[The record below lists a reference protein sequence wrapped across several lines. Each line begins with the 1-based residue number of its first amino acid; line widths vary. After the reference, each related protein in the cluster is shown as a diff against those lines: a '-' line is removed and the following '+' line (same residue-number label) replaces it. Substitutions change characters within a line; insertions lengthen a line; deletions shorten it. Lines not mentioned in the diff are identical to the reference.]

1 MRGKVEVLAIV
12 DDGREELLY
21 EDSNLIVNLA
31 GQTIVDMLTTPSA
44 TFGIVPDLMDTSN
57 WVVQAISFGKDPS
70 AYYGN
75 AHQMPSRRNLLQYST
90 PSDITLNGVSGDS
103 TMLVSSTPEISP
115 PSPYQDIPSSI
126 AHVVA
131 VGDKDIT
138 ANHALSC
145 NLTVDTPGCLL
156 STSAGQN
163 NWYCFSVYIKAPVP
177 GYPVWHHPYA
187 TSTPLVSHQTKIQ
200 IEGDGYYQN
209 SILGNDDGGWGKSRT
224 FTDVDLAFPGYS
236 TPSSISIG
244 YTTDKRY
251 TSQGAAAA
259 SEDPSAAG
267 YSINQWD
274 ANNGVIDAGDDW
286 YRVYGSVLAPVS
298 ATSSI
303 QCMVQP
309 VKWGGIESAPISGA
323 VYTYGWQL
331 ENGRWPTDLQF
342 NNAFSATNW
351 DMSGSVLNREA
362 TIPGYNVSG
371 IVRVSGTVG
380 VSSYT
385 PTNSLDKY
393 PDPLDYHLVT
403 TNQQG
408 QLVSTGGE
416 FDTSSIVSGLNK
428 GQNLNL
434 IPYRKQYENK
444 PVFFNCFPT
453 HVEQGTQ
460 QKSWLEAGMGVG
472 NIPSGLGSIGPQAY
486 FEGCYPAG
494 SSMGG
499 TDWAIVSS
507 LDSST
512 GYGFSGEYAIAS
524 GNYDSGFN
532 EASTMDV
539 SGFIGKVWDPFNG
552 RVGDQPGAGDATTSA
567 YGLIVSCM
575 ANTTTT
581 FADNGKVSYE
591 TTIFSGDCGMANMYG
606 GIYNIGLWTLD
617 AMETVKGA
625 TAPFT
630 FDPLNNPRKYRLFSS
645 KKFIDNLT
653 RIHDYTVP
661 TPSQAGATNYS
672 NLKIRWTLDFRATG
686 GLDD

>member
-1 MRGKVEVLAIV
+1 MKGKVEVLAIL
-12 DDGREELLY
+12 DDGREKLLY

-44 TFGIVPDLMDTSN
+44 TFGIEPRLMDTSN
-57 WVVQAISFGKDPS
+57 WVVQAMSFGKDSS

-90 PSDITLNGVSGDS
+90 PSDSSLNGVSGDS
-103 TMLVSSTPEISP
+103 TLLISSTPTLSP
-115 PSPYQDIPSSI
+115 PSPYQNVPSST
-126 AHVVA
+126 AHVVT
-131 VGDKDIT
+131 VGDTDIE
-138 ANHALSC
+138 ANQGLSC
-145 NLTVDTPGCLL
+145 SLIVGDPGCLL
-156 STSAGQN
+156 TTSGGQD
-163 NWYCFSVYIKAPVP
+163 NWYCFSVYLKSPVP
-177 GYPVWHHPYA
+177 EHSFWYDPY
-187 TSTPLVSHQTKIQ
+187 SSPIKLGPQIQIQ

-209 SILGNDDGGWGKSRT
+209 SILRNDDGGWGKSRT
-224 FTDVDLAFPGYS
+224 FTDVDLASTNFT
-236 TPSSISIG
+236 TPSSINIG

-267 YSINQWD
+267 YSINEWD

-303 QCMVQP
+303 QCTVYP
-309 VKWGGIESAPISGA
+309 ARWSDSVGLASGA

-331 ENGRWPTDLQF
+331 ENGRWPTGLQF
-342 NNAFSATNW
+342 NNSFSATNW
-351 DMSGSVLNREA
+351 DMSGSVLNRDSN
-362 TIPGYNVSG
+362 IPLYNVSG
-371 IVRVSGTVG
+371 IVRVSGTAG

-385 PTNSLDKY
+385 STNSLDKY

-408 QLVSTGGE
+408 QLVSTEGE
-416 FDTSSIVSGLNK
+416 FGISSIVSGFNM
-428 GQNLNL
+428 GHNLNL
-434 IPYRKQYENK
+434 IPYREQNLANHPN
-444 PVFFNCFPT
+444 PVFFNCFPNQ
-453 HVEQGTQ
+453 VEQGTQ
-460 QKSWLEAGMGVG
+460 QKSLFEAGMGVG

-486 FEGCYPAG
+486 FEGCYPDG

-499 TDWAIVSS
+499 TDWAIVTS
-507 LDSST
+507 LDSEAA
-512 GYGFSGEYAIAS
+512 YVFSGEYSIAS

-539 SGFIGKVWDPFNG
+539 SGFIGKVWDPING
-552 RVGDQPGAGDATTSA
+552 RVGEQPAAADASISA
-567 YGLIVSCM
+567 FGLEISSV
-575 ANTTTT
+575 ALATAT
-581 FADNGKVSYE
+581 FADNGKVSYQ

-617 AMETVKGA
+617 AMETVKNT
-625 TAPFT
+625 TASFPFN
-630 FDPLNNPRKYRLFSS
+630 PLNNPRKYRLFSS

-653 RIHDYTVP
+653 TIHDTGDW
-661 TPSQAGATNYS
+661 AGATNYS
-672 NLKIRWTLDFRATG
+672 SLKIIWTLDFRATG
-686 GLDD
+686 E

>member
-126 AHVVA
+126 AHVVV

-163 NWYCFSVYIKAPVP
+163 NWYCFSVYFKAPVP
-177 GYPVWHHPYA
+177 GYSFWYHPYA
-187 TSTPLVSHQTKIQ
+187 SPIILGPQLKIQ

-224 FTDVDLAFPGYS
+224 FTDVDLASTNFT
-236 TPSSISIG
+236 TPSSINIG

-303 QCMVQP
+303 QCILYPARWDDNV
-309 VKWGGIESAPISGA
+309 GLTSGA

-380 VSSYT
+380 VSSYIS
-385 PTNSLDKY
+385 TNRLDKY

-408 QLVSTGGE
+408 QLVSTEGDFGI
-416 FDTSSIVSGLNK
+416 SSIVSGLNK

-434 IPYRKQYENK
+434 IPYREQYENK

-653 RIHDYTVP
+653 RIHDYEGP
-661 TPSQAGATNYS
+661 GPIYAGANNYS